1 MGKYFWGDPAYYSNR
16 ANERTRKEKQALH
29 DDLKKIDVAYI
40 KYLLRTGLSVDDP
53 EVQFELEISNLTL
66 EDIGIVEANDYQKTK
81 KFDYG
86 R

>member
-1 MGKYFWGDPAYYSNR
+1 MGKYFWGNPAYYSNKI
-16 ANERTRKEKQALH
+16 NEKSRKEKQALR

-66 EDIGIVEANDYQKTK
+66 EDIGIVEANDYQETK

>member
-1 MGKYFWGDPAYYSNR
+1 MGKYFWGNPAYYSNKI
-16 ANERTRKEKQALH
+16 NEKSRKEKQALR